1 MTWLAPHDG
10 SPGRPAVF
18 SDVAIQFCLMI
29 KVLFKLRLRQTTG
42 MVASLLKMADLDWTV
57 PDYSTLCR
65 RQKTLVV
72 QIPYRRADGPLNLL
86 VDSTGIKFPGDGA
99 WQARKHGVQG
109 AQAWCSGSPPII
121 ARQAMQASP
130 GGGGRSIWPWIP
142 PLRTSGR
149 WSSPPAAMVTAP
161 FCRPVLPDILDQI
174 PEGEEIGTVTAP
186 SRDHASH
193 DPDGQWMAPVT
204 PAVATP
210 LSSPDR
216 RPRSFRSVRT
226 AGFGKRTA
234 RRQRPETK
242 PCAPPATMAGRS
254 GSAGPDTTPEAGS
267 RQRCAASRRSGNASP
282 REIPTTRLLKSK
294 SASHS

>member
-1 MTWLAPHDG
+1 MTWLEPHDG
-10 SPGRPAVF
+10 RHGRPAVF
-18 SDVAIQFCLMI
+18 SDVAVHFCLMI
-29 KVLFKLRLRQTTG
+29 KVLFNLRLRQTTG

-86 VDSTGIKFPGDGA
+86 VDSTGIKVPGDGA
-99 WQARKHGVQG
+99 WQARKPGVQG
-109 AQAWCSGSPPII
+109 APARCSGSPPII

-130 GGGGRSIWPWIP
+130 RGGGRSIWPWIP
-142 PLRTSGR
+142 PLRRSGR

-161 FCRPVLPDILDQI
+161 FCRPVLPDPLEQI

-193 DPDGQWMAPVT
+193 DPAGQWMAPMT

-216 RPRSFRSVRT
+216 QPRSFRSVRT
-226 AGFGKRTA
+226 ADFRKRTA
-234 RRQRPETK
+234 PRQRPGTK
-242 PCAPPATMAGRS
+242 PCAPPATVAGRS
-254 GSAGPDTTPEAGS
+254 GSAGPDTMPEAGS

-282 REIPTTRLLKSK
+282 REIPTARLLKSK